1 MGAQLGEATYGV
13 RYWRGSDRIVL
24 VVGAVGGLPDVNGCV
39 FVGGITIRLNLGA
52 HIATDRR
59 PGKDTRFSEAANH
72 VASRTMQ
79 TSRPGNT
86 NPVAFAADVDVTVG
100 FLYESNC
107 RRKSVDGRG
116 RGRCVDGEI

>member
-1 MGAQLGEATYGV
+1 M
-13 RYWRGSDRIVL
+13 
-24 VVGAVGGLPDVNGCV
+24 NGCV
-39 FVGGITIRLNLGA
+39 FACGITIRLNVRLLRTLQR
-52 HIATDRR
+52 IEDRVR
-59 PGKDTRFSEAANH
+59 IKSFSEAANH

-107 RRKSVDGRG
+107 RRKSVAGRG
-116 RGRCVDGEI
+116 RGRA